1 MYKEVLQAIPNIET
15 YPIIAL
21 VVFFSFFSALIVWF
35 FVTDKSRLEKNAM
48 LPLEGDETIEHNYPL
63 K

>member
-35 FVTDKSRLEKNAM
+35 FIADKSRLDKVAM
-48 LPLEGDETIEHNYPL
+48 LPLEGDESIERNHPL